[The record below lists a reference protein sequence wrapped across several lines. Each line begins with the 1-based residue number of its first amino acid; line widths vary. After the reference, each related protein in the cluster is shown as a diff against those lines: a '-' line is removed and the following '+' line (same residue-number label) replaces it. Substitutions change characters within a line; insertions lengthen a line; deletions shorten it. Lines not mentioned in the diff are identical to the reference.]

1 MGKFS
6 DRLSKPR
13 RQRVIDEATD
23 MITKAAVD
31 GGRLIEAGFLA
42 MLAVTYPDGVGPRQ
56 RDDLRMAF
64 FGGAQHLLGAITS
77 VMDPDADITDTDMR
91 RMDLI
96 HRELAEFIQEF
107 AKRHGMEEFS
117 ERYAEPTKGSA

>member
-6 DRLSKPR
+6 DRMRRSR
-13 RQRVIDEATD
+13 RQRVVDEATD
-23 MITKAAVD
+23 QITKAAVD

-42 MLAVTYPDGVGPRQ
+42 MLAATYPTGVGSQQ

-64 FGGAQHLLGAITS
+64 FGGAQHLLGAMTS
-77 VMDPDADITDTDMR
+77 VMDPGADITDADMR
-91 RMDLI
+91 RMELI

-107 AKRHGMEEFS
+107 AKRHGMEEFA
-117 ERYAEPTKGSA
+117 EHYAEPTKGTA